1 MNEKKQVNEGYT
13 IIESMTVGSARF
25 VIGENL
31 HNPVAPYV
39 TGQANIRND
48 PDNFFWG
55 HYCATKLG
63 AVADFGRRITEEAEI
78 LRDRAKSKAVQIP
91 ERGEE
96 R

>member
-1 MNEKKQVNEGYT
+1 MNQQTNQGYT
-13 IIESMTVGSARF
+13 IVESMTVGSARF

-31 HNPVAPYV
+31 NNPTAPYV
-39 TGQANIRND
+39 TWQANIKND

-78 LRDRAKSKAVQIP
+78 LRERMKSKAPQIP

>member
-1 MNEKKQVNEGYT
+1 MNEKQQVNEGYT

-39 TGQANIRND
+39 TRQANIRND

>member
-1 MNEKKQVNEGYT
+1 MNEKKQANEGYT
-13 IIESMTVGSARF
+13 IIESMTVGNARF

-31 HNPVAPYV
+31 NNPVAPYV
-39 TGQANIRND
+39 TWQANIKND

-91 ERGEE
+91 ERGDE